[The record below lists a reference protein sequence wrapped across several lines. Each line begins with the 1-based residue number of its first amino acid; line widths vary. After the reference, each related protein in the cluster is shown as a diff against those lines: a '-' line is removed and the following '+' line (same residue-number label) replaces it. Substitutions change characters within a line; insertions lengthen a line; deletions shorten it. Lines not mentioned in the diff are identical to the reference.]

1 MPDITIRIEDKP
13 VLDALNRLS
22 RKMSDLSPVL
32 RVIGEDLVKST
43 EARFGSQGPAPDGTR
58 WAALSPATLKRKKH
72 SKILTELGHRPGEH
86 PLPAHGDACGGR
98 GDEYGVRGDPSA
110 RRNDSTRCPQR
121 NLRPQPEQKRSVQE
135 GDDHRPRLH
144 LSGARN
150 QDSHPSL
157 SGDQPGG
164 QITYFKGNRFSSF
177 KRIERI
183 KCKCEWIGKLVI
195 F

>member
-72 SKILTELGHRPGEH
+72 SKILTELGHLRGSIRSQLMGTHAVAVGTNMEYGAIH
-86 PLPAHGDACGGR
+86 QLGGTIQHGARSEIFVRNRSKSGAFKKGTTTGR
-98 GDEYGVRGDPSA
+98 GFTFRGHETRIPTRPYLGISRED
-110 RRNDSTRCPQR
+110 RLLILREIDS
-121 NLRPQPEQKRSVQE
+121 
-135 GDDHRPRLH
+135 H
-144 LSGARN
+144 LS
-150 QDSHPSL
+150 
-157 SGDQPGG
+157 SGL
-164 QITYFKGNRFSSF
+164 KG
-177 KRIERI
+177 
-183 KCKCEWIGKLVI
+183 
-195 F
+195 